1 MSCMCIFLRG
11 CGGRAAHDWQH
22 NLLVI
27 HFWVS
32 PPICDVLF
40 SNKPHVAAPSDV
52 PARCYHPFASQIFFF
67 IIPMHVLHQSGEG
80 EKGNHSFDF
89 NEEAYLSHFF
99 LFIYFPPPPPPLP
112 SPQYFVIFFI
122 KNPTLA

>member
-1 MSCMCIFLRG
+1 MRFIHNFSGGLLRT
-11 CGGRAAHDWQH
+11 H

-32 PPICDVLF
+32 TPICDVLF

-52 PARCYHPFASQIFFF
+52 AVRCYQPLPHAIFFLLF
-67 IIPMHVLHQSGEG
+67 RCTFCIKAEKGEG
-80 EKGNHSFDF
+80 REEWGDHSFDF
-89 NEEAYLSHFF
+89 NEEAYLSHFIY
-99 LFIYFPPPPPPLP
+99 LFIFFPPRPPSL
-112 SPQYFVIFFI
+112 QYFVIFFI